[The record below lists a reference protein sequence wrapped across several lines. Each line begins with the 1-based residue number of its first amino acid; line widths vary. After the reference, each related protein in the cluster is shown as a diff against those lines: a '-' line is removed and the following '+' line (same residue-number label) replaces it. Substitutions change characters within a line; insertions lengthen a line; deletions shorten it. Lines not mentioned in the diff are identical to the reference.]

1 MKTVFPL
8 LSFLFVSLN
17 LFATH
22 FIGGE
27 VGYEQIGADTYII
40 TLTVFRDCGPNNTND
55 TGFDAQAPIGIYEN
69 GTLILNLEM
78 DFSTAVVSNLNFDL
92 NNPCLTLPPEV
103 CIERAVYSSTITL
116 PDSQFGYDLVYQ
128 RCCRNPSIVNIQFP
142 EDSGATFW
150 AQIPPTNL
158 AAQNSSPIFNNL
170 LPVALCANVAFVFDH
185 SATDLDGDELVYAFC
200 DPMLGADPDFPAPS
214 PPLPPPF
221 NNVSWEVG
229 FGTNNQITSN
239 PSFSIDPTT
248 GFITGVPDA
257 VGQYV
262 YGICV
267 EEYRD
272 GVLLSKTNRDFQF
285 NVVLCAGAQTPSF
298 GAEDI
303 CTGNNVQFENFSNSE
318 NFWLWDFGV
327 SDTDSDTSTDYA
339 PSFDFP
345 DFGTYNV
352 TLVMNPGS
360 DCSDQVTIPIVV
372 FPEDPI
378 ELQFSYSVPGECSES
393 TEVSFLYTG
402 EGADELSWDLGDGE
416 FEEGVNI
423 DYQYDNF
430 GNYTVSITGYNAY
443 CDFEETA
450 SFDLDFQ
457 NYLVAERLVLPNV
470 FSPNNDGKN
479 DVFIPFFGDDNNN
492 PIALPEGRSILDYLE
507 VWEIRVY
514 NRWGN
519 MIFENSKV
527 QPGWDGRIEG
537 EPVSEGSYYCVV
549 IYKKLCENIPP
560 ITLEHTFT
568 LMR

>member
-1 MKTVFPL
+1 
-8 LSFLFVSLN
+8 
-17 LFATH
+17 
-22 FIGGE
+22 
-27 VGYEQIGADTYII
+27 
-40 TLTVFRDCGPNNTND
+40 
-55 TGFDAQAPIGIYEN
+55 
-69 GTLILNLEM
+69 
-78 DFSTAVVSNLNFDL
+78 
-92 NNPCLTLPPEV
+92 
-103 CIERAVYSSTITL
+103 
-116 PDSQFGYDLVYQ
+116 
-128 RCCRNPSIVNIQFP
+128 
-142 EDSGATFW
+142 
-150 AQIPPTNL
+150 
-158 AAQNSSPIFNNL
+158 
-170 LPVALCANVAFVFDH
+170 
-185 SATDLDGDELVYAFC
+185 
-200 DPMLGADPDFPAPS
+200 
-214 PPLPPPF
+214 
-221 NNVSWEVG
+221 
-229 FGTNNQITSN
+229 
-239 PSFSIDPTT
+239 
-248 GFITGVPDA
+248 
-257 VGQYV
+257 
-262 YGICV
+262 
-267 EEYRD
+267 
-272 GVLLSKTNRDFQF
+272 VLLSKTNRDFQF

-470 FSPNNDGKN
+470 FSPNNDGKKRC
-479 DVFIPFFGDDNNN
+479 FH
-492 PIALPEGRSILDYLE
+492 SIF
-507 VWEIRVY
+507 WR
-514 NRWGN
+514 R
-519 MIFENSKV
+519 
-527 QPGWDGRIEG
+527 
-537 EPVSEGSYYCVV
+537 
-549 IYKKLCENIPP
+549 
-560 ITLEHTFT
+560 
-568 LMR
+568 